1 LLAPDVATT
10 DRLFRDR
17 CLYVAV
23 VAAGAI
29 GVVVLFLWN
38 PTGNALFPKCMFFS
52 ATGLHCPGCGTQRA
66 LHHMMQ
72 LRIATAF
79 HHNAFAMLALPIL
92 AVGLWRWTMAT
103 WSLRE
108 PPARTPRAKLI
119 WGLFV
124 AVMAFW
130 FLRNLPYYPFTLL
143 APPAVPQ

>member
-1 LLAPDVATT
+1 MVAANR
-10 DRLFRDR
+10 RLRDR
-17 CLYVAV
+17 CLYIGVIAV
-23 VAAGAI
+23 GAV
-29 GVVVLFLWN
+29 GVVVLYVCN

-52 ATGLHCPGCGTQRA
+52 VTGLHCPGCGTQRA
-66 LHHMMQ
+66 LHHLVN
-72 LRIATAF
+72 LRIASAF

-92 AVGLWRWTMAT
+92 ALGFWRWTLAT
-103 WSLRE
+103 WLLRD
-108 PPARTPRAKLI
+108 PPERTPRAKWI